1 MQTKEELQKKLHR
14 LDGKGYKRYQE
25 IKGNYSFPLFTL
37 FIDHVQK
44 DPFAS
49 PSRLRVRIPQNKAAI
64 SSSFYNTKSRLT
76 AAEDYLT
83 RNFGNYL
90 TNISN
95 KRAGSGSGKSGV
107 FSVNKGGQ
115 EILERTSMVINQN
128 YVEARF
134 SAGLPAKG
142 RTILGHSA
150 EEMLCEWLPEAVKR
164 TLISENIDLQ
174 DFETH
179 INVNEDQDHL
189 RAKLK
194 EKGLIGFV
202 ADGSILPRE
211 SGISDKPLQKNKAV
225 LFKSPPELETEIHLP
240 HRGKIK
246 GMGIPE
252 GITLI
257 VGGGYHGKSTLLRA
271 LERGVYNHIPGDG
284 REYIVTVED
293 AVKIRAEDGRRVC
306 KVNISPFIDNLPMKI
321 DTTTFFSE
329 DASGS
334 TSQAAN
340 IIEALEIGT
349 SLLLLDEDTS
359 ATNFM
364 IRDERMQRLV
374 EKNKEPITPF
384 LDKVRD
390 IYRDLGISTVIV
402 MGGSGDYFDASDTV
416 IMMDHYYAY
425 DVTGDAKR
433 VAEDYP
439 RNRASEGGEGFG
451 ELTPRIVGKKGL
463 DPVKG
468 KKKKISAKGL
478 YNIQYGAQNLSL
490 FYLEQLVDA
499 AQTRAIGDIINYVAE
514 QYINESITLKK
525 AIDLAFHDIYE
536 KGLDVISPF
545 YGEHPGD
552 YSLPRPQEVA
562 GAFNRLRSLH
572 IK

>member
-1 MQTKEELQKKLHR
+1 MEKLKR
-14 LDGKGYKRYQE
+14 TLTRIDNKGYKAYKDLE
-25 IKGNYSFPLFTL
+25 GKTYTFPDFELCFYY
-37 FIDHVQK
+37 VQG
-44 DPFAS
+44 DPFAG
-49 PSRLRVRIPQNKAAI
+49 PSQAAVRVEQKRAQFPPATYEPKIRKIA
-64 SSSFYNTKSRLT
+64 LG
-76 AAEDYLT
+76 DYLT
-83 RNFGNYL
+83 REL
-90 TNISN
+90 SKQI
-95 KRAGSGSGKSGV
+95 KRVCKGRRGTGKSGLLAV
-107 FSVNKGGQ
+107 DSPGQ
-115 EILERTSMVINQN
+115 EILERSSVTVNKE

-134 SAGLPAKG
+134 FIGLPARG
-142 RTILGHSA
+142 RKVLGKQA
-150 EEMLCEWLPEAVKR
+150 EEMLFTELPELIKR
-164 TLISENIDLQ
+164 TLFFSALDRNPLINHIKTAENQ
-174 DFETH
+174 ESMR
-179 INVNEDQDHL
+179 NEL
-189 RAKLK
+189 R
-194 EKGLIGFV
+194 EKGLVAFV
-202 ADGSILPRE
+202 ANDAILPRR
-211 SGISDKPLQKNKAV
+211 SGVDQRPLPRDQAV
-225 LFKSPPELETEIHLP
+225 TFTSPPSLEVELSPP
-240 HRGKIK
+240 HGEKIL
-246 GMGIPE
+246 GMGIPG

-306 KVNISPFIDNLPMKI
+306 KVNISPFIDNLPMKV